1 MYSIHH
7 KASFFNIKN
16 LFPISITAIIQIF
29 LIFLD
34 HPHIPEYG
42 VLSFTKDHAY
52 LYNETNLVHTKKM
65 NL

>member
-1 MYSIHH
+1 
-7 KASFFNIKN
+7 
-16 LFPISITAIIQIF
+16 

-42 VLSFTKDHAY
+42 VFSYTKDHAY
-52 LYNETNLVHTKKM
+52 LYNEKNLVHTKKM